1 MTTVNQALAAIEA
14 LTVATAGAS
23 ASHRAPTTPERRA
36 SEGSAGAEGR
46 RSHRGAAWAEGPDDP
61 SSFSVDCLPVEA
73 FEALFLAAYGLGDI
87 LVAEEPYLLEL
98 FLVEPAPC
106 FCRLT
111 LVPEAGGSL
120 VTADVSEAC
129 EMGPPPLAAEVVDV
143 LVAELNSLV
152 AR

>member
-1 MTTVNQALAAIEA
+1 
-14 LTVATAGAS
+14 
-23 ASHRAPTTPERRA
+23 
-36 SEGSAGAEGR
+36 
-46 RSHRGAAWAEGPDDP
+46 
-61 SSFSVDCLPVEA
+61 VEA

-87 LVAEEPYLLEL
+87 LVADEPYLLEL

-120 VTADVSEAC
+120 VTAEVSEAC

-152 AR
+152 AP